1 MDTNK
6 KDELNDIL
14 KEAHEKIQPRDSWQ
28 ALRNRIDERI
38 NNKNTS
44 SGLITKLNGNI
55 SFWRRAALAAA
66 ACLVITSALLI
77 CVIFDNK
84 HQSNFPYKDNLLAQN
99 QLENLSE
106 AFSHV
111 QDLFEQN
118 CPWMIISAAGKGELG
133 DENQKIIAADNK
145 KLIVLRLAV
154 NIPNENNAPQYF
166 DVVTFE
172 NQLVTFDMPVT
183 GDTNMNLTL
192 KSAIVKN
199 NMIEVE
205 IYTQLNS
212 GVPTN
217 NIVTIANDS
226 FKTLA
231 RVKANGSWININATG
246 QSLSNI

>member
-6 KDELNDIL
+6 KDEFNDIL
-14 KEAHEKIQPRDSWQ
+14 KQAHEEIQPRDSWQ
-28 ALRNRIDERI
+28 ALRSRIDERI

-77 CVIFDNK
+77 CVILDNK

-99 QLENLSE
+99 QIVNLSE

-133 DENQKIIAADNK
+133 DENQKLNAADNK
-145 KLIVLRLAV
+145 KIIVLRLAV
-154 NIPNENNAPQYF
+154 NIPNENNAQQYF

-172 NQLVTFDMPVT
+172 NQLVTFDMPVA
-183 GDTNMNLTL
+183 GDTNINLTL

-205 IYTQLNS
+205 ISTRFNS
-212 GVPTN
+212 GVSKN
-217 NIVTIANDS
+217 NIVTIANNS
-226 FKTLA
+226 FKRLTSI
-231 RVKANGSWININATG
+231 KTNGSWINIIATG